1 MGIALMVPISSYKQY
16 LPPFLWSPESD
27 PEQFLLQ
34 YLCIFEAILTGRD
47 DMAAPLRTLQNGQ
60 YREYPPYEKIID
72 QLPDLFNPWRV
83 PVRFLPFLAGSLGLT
98 LDPNWDEYRQRRMI
112 EGASALFQQR
122 WLKRGLYAFLDLYSA
137 LQVRPRIAI
146 DDGEA
151 ILRGRLLPDGS
162 LPLWPVAFA
171 RSGDGPTHVGA
182 ALNHPTAA
190 VMAGSGSTRN
200 YIVADAGPQ
209 DLDQRRGALWAVAL
223 TGELHWTPTPGS
235 SGTLTLA
242 PLNAGE
248 PAPLLQAPIAIAV
261 ESDGVYLVLD
271 VAAGQPNTAVIY
283 RYRASATPVRE
294 TAITANVLQAAFP
307 VDMVRD
313 PASGRLLVL
322 DQGDIPHGGTTSPRI
337 LSVAVPATG
346 PNPVT
351 VFPLGAAAV
360 SPTALVLGTS
370 SGTLLIAD
378 AGQPAIQPDQPV
390 PYPPALQAQLAGD
403 ILSMSLTTG
412 ATATSLLKSAT
423 AGETNLVNPVALSL
437 LSDGSLLILDDGLKN
452 SRLVQIE
459 HNKVIPHTGVL
470 VRPAQVLRINPTS
483 PGAAVEVLL
492 RAPLVQPS
500 RILVDGADIVV
511 LEKGSYLTPITGAK
525 QDWRCQAHS
534 FGVTVDFSRPDFGS
548 SSFDDVLNAQ
558 REVFKGL
565 ADVLDSEK
573 PAHSSWSFQFQFDP
587 GQSAAHAIEAASPE

>member
-1 MGIALMVPISSYKQY
+1 MGIALMLPISSYKQY

-34 YLCIFEAILTGRD
+34 FLCIFEAILTGRD

-83 PVRFLPFLAGSLGLT
+83 PVRFLPFLAGSLALT

-122 WLKRGLYAFLDLYSA
+122 WLKRGLYAFLDLYPP

-151 ILRGRLLPDGS
+151 ILRGSLLPDGS
-162 LPLWPVAFA
+162 LPLRSVAFA
-171 RSGDGPTHVGA
+171 RPGDGPTHVGA

-190 VMAGSGSTRN
+190 VVAGTGVTRN

-209 DLDQRRGALWAVAL
+209 DLPSQALRGALWAIAAL
-223 TGELHWTPTPGS
+223 NGEFHWTPTPGS
-235 SGTLTLA
+235 SGTLTMA

-248 PAPLLQAPIAIAV
+248 PAPPLQAPIAIAM
-261 ESDGVYLVLD
+261 ESNGVYLVLD
-271 VAAGQPNTAVIY
+271 VAARQPNTAVIY
-283 RYRASATPVRE
+283 RYRVGATPVRE
-294 TAITANVLQAAFP
+294 TIIAANVLQAVSP

-346 PNPVT
+346 PNSVT

-360 SPTALVLGTS
+360 SPTALVQGTS

-378 AGQPAIQPDQPV
+378 AGQQAIPPDQPV

-412 ATATSLLKSAT
+412 ATANSLLKSAT

-470 VRPAQVLRINPTS
+470 VRPARVLRINPST

-511 LEKGSYLTPITGAK
+511 LEKGSSGPEG
-525 QDWRCQAHS
+525 DWRCLAHS

-548 SSFDDVLNAQ
+548 SSFNDILNAQ
-558 REVFKGL
+558 RQVFKGL

-573 PAHSSWSFQFQFDP
+573 PAHSSWSFQFQSDP
-587 GQSAAHAIEAASPE
+587 GQSLAHAIEAAPPE